1 MIININ
7 DGFERDEK
15 MTFHNYFLLP
25 VSVCVT
31 AANNISTNT
40 VWFLQTIGE
49 FDSPENVIDDY
60 GYTASAG
67 EKYML
72 GHFLEQIHDQITRT
86 KYKLI
91 HKKKTIFY

>member
-1 MIININ
+1 MIKNIN

-15 MTFHNYFLLP
+15 TTFHNCFLLP
-25 VSVCVT
+25 VSVCAI
-31 AANNISTNT
+31 AANNISTDT
-40 VWFLQTIGE
+40 VWFVQTVGE

-72 GHFLEQIHDQITRT
+72 GHF
-86 KYKLI
+86 
-91 HKKKTIFY
+91 